1 VSVGCAGHPFLYSL
15 DALCL
20 ARYALW
26 APYLHFVWSIRMK
39 RLIEGF
45 EQFRNEVFPAQREL
59 FRKLAEGQSPST
71 MFITCADSRM
81 MPEMM
86 FSSQPG
92 ELFVYRNIGNIV
104 PPYAQHV
111 SGVVA
116 AIEYAVKVLKVSH
129 IVICGHSD
137 CGAMKALQYPEL
149 VKDMPSVAAWMMHA
163 DVARY
168 VVEQNGPGLHGPGGL
183 CRLTEENVVGQL
195 ENLRTLPVVA
205 AAVASGQLSIHGW
218 VYDIA
223 HAELKAFDAQ
233 RGRFV
238 PVEPGKGQLPEATP
252 HARFSM
258 PAASAA

>member
-1 VSVGCAGHPFLYSL
+1 
-15 DALCL
+15 
-20 ARYALW
+20 
-26 APYLHFVWSIRMK
+26 MN
-39 RLIEGF
+39 RLIQGF
-45 EQFRNEVFPAQREL
+45 EQFRKEVFPSQRAL

-71 MFITCADSRM
+71 MFITCADSRV
-81 MPEMM
+81 MPEMI
-86 FSSQPG
+86 FSTQPG

-137 CGAMKALQYPEL
+137 CGAMKALQHPER
-149 VKDMPSVAAWMMHA
+149 VQDMPSVAAWMKHA

-168 VVEQNGPGLHGPGGL
+168 VVEQNGPGLHGADSL
-183 CRLTEENVVGQL
+183 RRLTEENVVGQL
-195 ENLRTLPVVA
+195 EHLRTLPAVA
-205 AAVASGQLSIHGW
+205 AAMSCGQLSIHGW

-223 HAELKAFDAQ
+223 HAELQAFDAQ
-233 RGRFV
+233 QGRFV
-238 PVEPGKGQLPEATP
+238 PVEPGKGVPAATP

>member
-1 VSVGCAGHPFLYSL
+1 
-15 DALCL
+15 
-20 ARYALW
+20 
-26 APYLHFVWSIRMK
+26 MK

-45 EQFRNEVFPAQREL
+45 EQFRNEVFPAQREV
-59 FRKLAEGQSPST
+59 FRKLASGQSPST
-71 MFITCADSRM
+71 MFITCADSRV
-81 MPEMM
+81 MPELM
-86 FSSQPG
+86 FSAQPG

-149 VKDMPSVAAWMMHA
+149 VQDMPSVGAWMKHA

-168 VVEQNGPGLHGPGGL
+168 VVEQNGPGLHGPESL
-183 CRLTEENVVGQL
+183 RHLTEENVVGQL
-195 ENLRTLPVVA
+195 EHLRTLPAVA
-205 AAVASGQLSIHGW
+205 AAMASGQLRIHGW

-233 RGRFV
+233 QGRFV
-238 PVEPGKGQLPEATP
+238 QIEPGRVDVPEATP

>member
-1 VSVGCAGHPFLYSL
+1 MH
-15 DALCL
+15 
-20 ARYALW
+20 
-26 APYLHFVWSIRMK
+26 
-39 RLIEGF
+39 RLIQGF
-45 EQFRNEVFPAQREL
+45 EQFRNEVFPSQRAL

-71 MFITCADSRM
+71 MFITCADSRV
-81 MPEMM
+81 MPEMI
-86 FSSQPG
+86 FSTQPG

-137 CGAMKALQYPEL
+137 CGAMKALQHPER
-149 VKDMPSVAAWMMHA
+149 VQDMPSVAAWMKHA

-168 VVEQNGPGLHGPGGL
+168 VVQQNGPGLHGPDSL
-183 CRLTEENVVGQL
+183 RCLTEENVVDQL
-195 ENLRTLPVVA
+195 EHLRTLPAVA
-205 AAVASGQLSIHGW
+205 AAMSCGQLSIHGW

-233 RGRFV
+233 QGRFV
-238 PVEPGKGQLPEATP
+238 AV
-252 HARFSM
+252 
-258 PAASAA
+258 